1 MFSAEIEKELMK
13 LQLQSSQKRRPSA
26 NAGYSTAAVNS
37 GTSAKDAD
45 YDAILKAIRQQD
57 EQLTRAADSI
67 RDELR
72 QLKRERFVIIIQSGA
87 FAIRV

>member
-26 NAGYSTAAVNS
+26 NAGYSAAVNS

-72 QLKRERFVIIIQSGA
+72 QLKRERFVIII
-87 FAIRV
+87 